1 MPIVATRNALSQ
13 TFHQRCFYL
22 FIALVTMLL
31 FLPVFEQLPL
41 GQLLI
46 SILNIFILLAAVS
59 AFGHTVT
66 SFIAALCLAG
76 PSLCLQI
83 MYMLEPRDIILVWA
97 RACNAGFY
105 GITIAYLMHYVLRR
119 DVMTTDKLYGAA
131 SAFLLLGILW
141 ALFYLMLLHHNPGAI
156 SSPDGTKPSAL
167 DMIYFSFTTL
177 TTTGFGDFLPHTSAA
192 RIITV
197 LEQITG
203 TLFLAILIARL
214 AGMYPTEIRPH
225 RQTASP
231 AQLMDRI
238 DDA

>member
-1 MPIVATRNALSQ
+1 MPIVATRNALNQ

-22 FIALVTMLL
+22 FIALLTMLL
-31 FLPVFEQLPL
+31 LLPAFELLPF

-83 MYMLEPRDIILVWA
+83 MYMLEPRDIVLLWA

-119 DVMTTDKLYGAA
+119 DVMTIDKLYGAA

-141 ALFYLMLLHHNPGAI
+141 ALFYLMLLHHNPASI
-156 SSPDGTKPSAL
+156 SSPDGAKLSAV

-177 TTTGFGDFLPHTSAA
+177 TTTGFGDFLPYTSAA
-192 RIITV
+192 RMLTA

-203 TLFLAILIARL
+203 TLFLATLIARL
-214 AGMYPTEIRPH
+214 AGMYPTEIRSRRH
-225 RQTASP
+225 ETSP

-238 DDA
+238 D